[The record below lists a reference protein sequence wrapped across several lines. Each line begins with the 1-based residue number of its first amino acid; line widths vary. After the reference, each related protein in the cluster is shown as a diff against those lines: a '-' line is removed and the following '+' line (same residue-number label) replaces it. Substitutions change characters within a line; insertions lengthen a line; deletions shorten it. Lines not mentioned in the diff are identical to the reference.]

1 MIHFDFENVNRHLDG
16 DKQLIQTFL
25 SLVISELPKYN
36 QELDKY
42 LQEENLSQIK
52 QMGHKLKGTCL
63 SAGLSELTQIAIEIN
78 HLTEFDAVIIGEL
91 LGRTKKEI
99 DTVLPLLENKRDAL
113 I

>member
-42 LQEENLSQIK
+42 LLEENLSQIK

-78 HLTEFDAVIIGEL
+78 HLTEFNATIIKEL
-91 LGRTKKEI
+91 LSRTKNEI
-99 DTVLPLLENKRDAL
+99 DTVLPLLQNKRDEL